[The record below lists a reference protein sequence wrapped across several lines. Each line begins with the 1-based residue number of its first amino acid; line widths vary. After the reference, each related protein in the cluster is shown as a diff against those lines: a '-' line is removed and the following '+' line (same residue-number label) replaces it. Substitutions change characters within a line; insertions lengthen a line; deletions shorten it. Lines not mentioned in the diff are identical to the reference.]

1 MVSFGIYMSYQLFV
15 KIYGPQMPRE
25 PTVWLRPC
33 WRCKADSRYRGG
45 QMEGMIQLIFHTDFK
60 TTLVPKILL
69 GWESCWNCFGH
80 HRSFGVPSLSLP
92 ARRAC
97 LLHSQVCLH
106 CFNKVFYHLNLKRIS
121 ALSTLSIS
129 STLSLRAATY
139 FSLSPHPS
147 TSSSADWEGGNGG
160 DQQNRWLGKLCRFCR
175 LCRLWLNEYIIRDM
189 FSISYIISIYWY
201 INILIHW

>member
-1 MVSFGIYMSYQLFV
+1 M
-15 KIYGPQMPRE
+15 
-25 PTVWLRPC
+25 
-33 WRCKADSRYRGG
+33 
-45 QMEGMIQLIFHTDFK
+45 
-60 TTLVPKILL
+60 PKILL
-69 GWESCWNCFGH
+69 GWEGCWNCFGH

-147 TSSSADWEGGNGG
+147 NSLSADWEGGNGG

-175 LCRLWLNEYIIRDM
+175 LCRLCSIRGGYYANFILPIVTIIAEVPM
-189 FSISYIISIYWY
+189 IEWIYNYKYVFHIIYY
-201 INILIHW
+201 NHINTQLILIRHKDFN